1 MKVLDRGMKRSESLV
16 LLRVVTG
23 IIFSVKLVFVLLF
36 FLSTCIHEDQS
47 LARSSLRLKTRRDFQ
62 SQDD

>member
-23 IIFSVKLVFVLLF
+23 IIFSVKLVFVLFF
-36 FLSTCIHEDQS
+36 FLST
-47 LARSSLRLKTRRDFQ
+47 
-62 SQDD
+62 